1 MKQAQSESA
10 QYALSYRSRSYS
22 GPVPYGSRPTRWLV
36 GTGVPAL
43 ERTSSWTEIFMA
55 FLSAFLYLFTLPF
68 HLVFWTIAWAGRLT
82 AILFGFCLMVVG
94 MAFWAGPLFFVGIP
108 LFLVGLLLTL
118 KSLG

>member
-1 MKQAQSESA
+1 MRCPTVLGRTPDLCLTVRAQPDGSWAQES
-10 QYALSYRSRSYS
+10 
-22 GPVPYGSRPTRWLV
+22 
-36 GTGVPAL
+36 PAL